1 MFEKNRLL
9 RALIA
14 AGLTSGLV
22 ACGGGSSGSSGGGD
36 NPPNDP
42 PSSTELTGQFVDS
55 PVGGLE
61 YQRSGKG
68 TTTYLTNDNGQFQYQ
83 DGETVTF
90 KIGQFTLGS
99 AQGGATISPRDIA
112 QDAGAI
118 SVARVLQTLD
128 EDGDP
133 TNGITISADVRSNAA
148 KVATPRNIGATQN
161 LNEGDIA
168 AEITSLSS
176 RQGVTL
182 VSAEQAEAHLEETLS
197 SISGS
202 EVTSCSDEEAE
213 QLSASDFDGLTLG
226 MIAEDETLLFQ
237 FRSDNT
243 FTEYNS
249 GDNESLGAVTW
260 EGTWSYDSTTQ
271 RLTLSFINEYEQQD
285 GDEFRIC
292 ASGNRIIAEPDDGT
306 GYLYKLNTAID
317 GDRGA
322 GTYLLKYPDETGAVL
337 SLDQNGALT
346 YFEGESPTSASVDYG
361 TGMATINWTG
371 EANDKLYFLS
381 GQPTRTAIYL
391 DFAETGD
398 SFERIGVAKAVAP
411 IVKEIPDAADL
422 AGKALLFH
430 SDVDDEV
437 VVFELNADGTY
448 VSFFND
454 SYNVNDEREAA
465 ERREHDW
472 TMTDG
477 VLHLDE
483 EGGTQERWRIALA
496 ETTSYWGLKDD
507 ENYEEINKIDSVSLS
522 KALTEDSFAGTY
534 DISIPTENNAEE
546 VLAISAGGSCDY
558 SGTGCNWKIDDN
570 GKGVITFGSGND
582 ARGNIWQ
589 MADRANGYIF
599 VMTHDTNPE
608 DVEPGYMTRR

>member
-1 MFEKNRLL
+1 MFKKNRLL

-22 ACGGGSSGSSGGGD
+22 ACGGGSSGSSGGGET
-36 NPPNDP
+36 PPNDP

-148 KVATPRNIGATQN
+148 EAVTPRNIGETQN
-161 LNEGDIA
+161 LDEGDIA

-176 RQGVTL
+176 KPGVTL
-182 VSAEQAEAHLEETLS
+182 VPAEQAEAHLEETLS

-249 GDNESLGAVTW
+249 GDNESLGAVSW
-260 EGTWSYDSTTQ
+260 EGTWSYDNATQ

-322 GTYLLKYPDETGAVL
+322 GTYLLKYPDETGAVI
-337 SLDQNGALT
+337 SLDQNGTLT

-430 SDVDDEV
+430 SDEADEV

-454 SYNVNDEREAA
+454 SYDVNDEREAT

-507 ENYEEINKIDSVSLS
+507 ENHEEINKIDSISLS
-522 KALTEDSFAGTY
+522 KALTKDSFAGTY

-546 VLAISAGGSCDY
+546 VLTISAGGSCDY

>member
-1 MFEKNRLL
+1 M
-9 RALIA
+9 
-14 AGLTSGLV
+14 
-22 ACGGGSSGSSGGGD
+22 
-36 NPPNDP
+36 
-42 PSSTELTGQFVDS
+42 TGQFVDS

-61 YQRSGKG
+61 YLRSNKG
-68 TTTYLTNDNGQFQYQ
+68 AELYLTNDNGEFQYQ
-83 DGETVTF
+83 EGETVTF
-90 KIGQFTLGS
+90 KIGQLTLGS
-99 AQGGATISPRDIA
+99 AKGGATISPRDITSE
-112 QDAGAI
+112 AGSI
-118 SVARVLQTLD
+118 NVARVLQTLD
-128 EDGDP
+128 DDGDP
-133 TNGITISADVRSNAA
+133 TNGITISADVRSKAA
-148 KVATPRNIGATQN
+148 TVTTPRHIGETSN
-161 LNEGDIA
+161 LDEISG
-168 AEITSLSS
+168 EITNLSADENLI
-176 RQGVTL
+176 L
-182 VSAEQAEAHLEETLS
+182 VSEEQAKAHLDETLA

-202 EVTSCSDEEAE
+202 EVTSCSDEGAE

-237 FRSDNT
+237 FRSGGS

-249 GDNESLGAVTW
+249 GDNETIGPVTW
-260 EGTWSYDSTTQ
+260 DGDWKYEAATQ
-271 RLTLSFINEYEQQD
+271 RLTLEFINEYDEQD

-292 ASGNRIIAEPDDGT
+292 AAGNRVIAEPEDGT

-361 TGMATINWTG
+361 TGMATINWTD

-411 IVKEIPDAADL
+411 IVKRIPDAADL

-437 VVFELNADGTY
+437 VVFELNANGTY

-465 ERREHDW
+465 ERREHNW

-507 ENYEEINKIDSVSLS
+507 ENHQEINKIDSVSLS

-546 VLAISAGGSCDY
+546 VLTISAGGSCDY

>member
-161 LNEGDIA
+161 LNEGEIA

-271 RLTLSFINEYEQQD
+271 RLTLSFVNEYEQQD

-411 IVKEIPDAADL
+411 IVKEIPDAGDL

-546 VLAISAGGSCDY
+546 VLTISAGGSCDY

-570 GKGVITFGSGND
+570 GKGLITFGSGND